1 MATFNELIVLSAVM
15 GMSIFLSLP
24 IVLKKAM
31 GSRTVALLNAG
42 AIGILVFLV
51 ADVYSNA
58 SVIIFPSGYV
68 GDATSMVLF
77 FVGFLVAF
85 FLLFVMARPSPGPEA
100 AQPNSVALIVAVAI
114 GFQNLTE
121 GLVFGAS
128 WALGLSGV
136 LLVIFAGFFLQN
148 VTEGFPICAPYLGSD
163 RPPVRRLAGY
173 FLIGGL
179 PTIGGGILGYY
190 WNSSYLDVLFDAL
203 AIGAI
208 VYALLPMIK
217 TAIRPASTP
226 AETKAR
232 QDLVYVGLAV
242 GFAVGFLVNAF

>member
-1 MATFNELIVLSAVM
+1 MATFNELIILSAVM

-31 GSRTVALLNAG
+31 GSKTVALLNAG

-58 SVIIFPSGYV
+58 AVIIFPSGYV
-68 GDATSMVLF
+68 GDATAMALF
-77 FVGFLVAF
+77 LVGFLVSFF
-85 FLLFVMARPSPGPEA
+85 FLFGMARPSPN
-100 AQPNSVALIVAVAI
+100 AQTSPPNSVALIIAVAI

-163 RPPVRRLAGY
+163 RPPLRRLAGY

-179 PTIGGGILGYY
+179 PTIGGGIFGYY
-190 WNSSYLDVLFDAL
+190 WNSNYLDVFFDAL

-208 VYALLPMIK
+208 TYALLPMIK
-217 TAIRPASTP
+217 AAFRPATNP
-226 AETKAR
+226 PETRLR
-232 QDLVYVGLAV
+232 QDMMYVGLAV

>member
-1 MATFNELIVLSAVM
+1 MANFDELIILSAIM

-31 GSRTVALLNAG
+31 GSKTVALLNAG

-58 SVIIFPSGYV
+58 AVVIFPSGYV
-68 GDATSMVLF
+68 GDVNAMALF
-77 FVGFLVAF
+77 LLGFLVAF
-85 FLLFVMARPSPGPEA
+85 FLLFAMARPSSG
-100 AQPNSVALIVAVAI
+100 AQVASPNSVALIVAVAI

-148 VTEGFPICAPYLGSD
+148 VTEGFPICAPYLGSE
-163 RPPVRRLAGY
+163 RPPVRRLVGY
-173 FLIGGL
+173 FLLGGL
-179 PTIGGGILGYY
+179 PTIGGGIFGYY
-190 WNSSYLDVLFDAL
+190 WNSNYLDVFFDAL

-208 VYALLPMIK
+208 AYALLPMIK
-217 TAIRPASTP
+217 TAFRPGATP
-226 AETKAR
+226 QETRTR
-232 QDLVYVGLAV
+232 QDMVYIGLAA
-242 GFAVGFLVNAF
+242 GFAIGFLVNAF

>member
-1 MATFNELIVLSAVM
+1 MAGFNELMILSAIM

-24 IVLKKAM
+24 IVLGKAM
-31 GSRTVALLNAG
+31 GSKTVALLNAG

-58 SVIIFPSGYV
+58 AVIIFPSGYV
-68 GDATSMVLF
+68 GDTTAMVLF
-77 FVGFLVAF
+77 VFGFLVSF
-85 FLLFVMARPSPGPEA
+85 FVLFGMARPSPDA
-100 AQPNSVALIVAVAI
+100 AGSSANSVALIVAVAI

-179 PTIGGGILGYY
+179 PTLGGGFLGYY
-190 WNSSYLDVLFDAL
+190 WNSNYFDVFFDAL

-208 VYALLPMIK
+208 TYALLPMIK
-217 TAIRPASTP
+217 TAFRPAATLV
-226 AETKAR
+226 ETRAR
-232 QDLVYVGLAV
+232 QDMVYVGLAV

>member
-1 MATFNELIVLSAVM
+1 MTTFNELMILSAIM

-31 GSRTVALLNAG
+31 GSKTVALLNAG

-58 SVIIFPSGYV
+58 AVIIFPSGYV
-68 GDATSMVLF
+68 GDERAMGLF
-77 FVGFLVAF
+77 LLGFLVSF
-85 FLLFVMARPSPGPEA
+85 FLLFAMARPSPG
-100 AQPNSVALIVAVAI
+100 AQATSPNSVALIVAVAI

-179 PTIGGGILGYY
+179 PTIGGGAFGYY
-190 WNSSYLDVLFDAL
+190 WNSAYLDVFFDAL

-208 VYALLPMIK
+208 AYALLPMIR
-217 TAIRPASTP
+217 TAFRPATTP
-226 AETKAR
+226 QETRVR
-232 QDLVYVGLAV
+232 QDMVYIGLAV
-242 GFAVGFLVNAF
+242 GFAVGFLVNAI